1 VSRKTLD
8 NTFRRRAAIILVN
21 NFQFN
26 KQKSN
31 GVEQGGQMDSRDCGQ
46 EGDNAIAK
54 GLRDKERRP
63 VPDLVSRDRD
73 VVLVRRIFSSGKPQG
88 VGNLE

>member
-1 VSRKTLD
+1 MYFHGRFAFTNEESR
-8 NTFRRRAAIILVN
+8 
-21 NFQFN
+21 
-26 KQKSN
+26 N
-31 GVEQGGQMDSRDCGQ
+31 GHEIDLFTS
-46 EGDNAIAK
+46 
-54 GLRDKERRP
+54 